1 MLVKQYN
8 YISKE
13 DSILLIDSIKN
24 TRHKVI
30 VLLMLDCGLRVSEA
44 CSLKFKNFDFKNR
57 LITLQSLK
65 KKGNKSLRTI
75 PMSDRL
81 YKTIG
86 DYLHSYKL
94 KLGPENFIFPSNN
107 EKGYLSRKAI
117 WATLALYKEKLNIN
131 ELHPHALRHT
141 FATHH
146 LASGT
151 SLAEIK
157 EMLGHKNYNTT
168 LIYAEIP
175 TETLIQRVNQ
185 VTAPPLNWYQKI
197 LRKIRKEKKGK
208 LINIDFTENY
218 FTIGRNEEL
227 QQLNN
232 NINKGI
238 NTLVIGG
245 IGSGKSHILKNIET
259 DKKILK
265 IDDHENIKKTLS
277 QILLYLYKDT
287 QTVLSIIWKD
297 FTIDEV
303 NKKIQRENIINLCD
317 TINSSVQD
325 KEYILVIDDISNI
338 TPTGKKAI
346 ERLKDKFI
354 IVAGAREIKAQ
365 NTSFIWNFEKIEIK
379 NLNRKYSLQLINQL
393 SSNVEVE
400 NIEVYRNHIFEQT
413 NGNPRAITE
422 LIDRYKKEPF
432 LDIQTIREIKHTGAL
447 REIDMTFMIVIF
459 LAVLT
464 SLKFLAR
471 DMDEPAL
478 RYIGSMAMIALL
490 LIRPLMK
497 NLKRQFV

>member
-13 DSILLIDSIKN
+13 DSILLIESIKN

-44 CSLKFKNFDFKNR
+44 CSLMFKNFDFKNR

-65 KKGNKSLRTI
+65 KRGNKSLRTI
-75 PMSDRL
+75 PISDRL
-81 YKTIG
+81 YSTIG

-94 KLGPENFIFPSNN
+94 EMSPNKYIFPSNN
-107 EKGYLSRKAI
+107 KNGYLSRKAI
-117 WATLALYKEKLNIN
+117 WATLSLYKNKLNIS

-151 SLAEIK
+151 SLVEIK

-175 TETLIQRVNQ
+175 TETLIERVNQ
-185 VTAPPLNWYQKI
+185 VTSKPLNWYQRI
-197 LRKIRKEKKGK
+197 LRKIRKNKKGK

-227 QQLNN
+227 QILNN
-232 NINKGI
+232 NISKGI
-238 NTLVIGG
+238 NSLIVGDIGC
-245 IGSGKSHILKNIET
+245 GKSHLLNNIGT
-259 DKKILK
+259 SKKLLK
-265 IDDHENIKKTLS
+265 IDDHENIKKTLT

-287 QTVLSIIWKD
+287 QTVLNIIWKD
-297 FTIDEV
+297 FTLDEI
-303 NKKIQRENIINLCD
+303 NKKIQRENIVNLCD
-317 TINSSVQD
+317 TINSSVHD
-325 KEYILVIDDISNI
+325 KEYVLVIDDISNI

-346 ERLKDKFI
+346 EKLKDKFI
-354 IVAGAREIKAQ
+354 IVAGARFVKTQ
-365 NTSFIWNFEKIEIK
+365 NTSFIWNFEKIELK

-393 SSNVEVE
+393 SSNLEVE
-400 NIEVYRNHIFEQT
+400 NIDVYRNHIYEQT
-413 NGNPRAITE
+413 NGNPRAISE

-432 LDIQTIREIKHTGAL
+432 LDNQTIRDIKHTGAL
-447 REIDMTFMIVIF
+447 KEIDMTFIIVIF
-459 LAVLT
+459 LAVLAT
-464 SLKFLAR
+464 LKFLAR

-478 RYIGSMAMIALL
+478 RYIGSIALIL
-490 LIRPLMK
+490 LLVIRPFLK
-497 NLKRQFV
+497 NLKRQFI